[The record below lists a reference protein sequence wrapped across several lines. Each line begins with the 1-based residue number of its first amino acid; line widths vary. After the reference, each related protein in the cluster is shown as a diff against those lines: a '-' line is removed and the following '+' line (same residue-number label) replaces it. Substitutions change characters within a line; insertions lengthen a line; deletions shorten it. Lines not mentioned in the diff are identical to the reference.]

1 MPKLKKSSTPE
12 NVSVPVAEN
21 EKSPNIVV
29 VGDASPAREVST
41 ETVNKALDVISKT
54 FGLDDSYS
62 VASFSDKGAT
72 VKLGLSSADFDLDVV
87 IKKPYEC
94 HVKSLD

>member
-1 MPKLKKSSTPE
+1 MPKLKKSSAPE
-12 NVSVPVAEN
+12 NVSAPVAEK
-21 EKSPNIVV
+21 EESPNIVV
-29 VGDASPAREVST
+29 VGNDTPREVST
-41 ETVNKALDVISKT
+41 ETVNKALKVISET

-62 VASFSDKGAT
+62 VASFSGKGTT

-94 HVKSLD
+94 RVKSID